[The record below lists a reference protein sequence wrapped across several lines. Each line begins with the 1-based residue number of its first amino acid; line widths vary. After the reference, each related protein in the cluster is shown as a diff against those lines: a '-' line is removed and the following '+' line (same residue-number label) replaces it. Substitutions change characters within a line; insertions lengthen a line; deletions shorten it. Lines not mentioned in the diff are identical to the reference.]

1 VTLRGRVLAALL
13 CALPF
18 ASRAGEAR
26 ANDPRIEQEIEE
38 TLLRLLDMGALEAS
52 APGRPIV
59 IEREARMR
67 YELGAIVA
75 RPRGGDGSGLEVLA
89 LTPRGQAERMGLH
102 VGDRILE
109 INGEDLARS
118 EDPGK
123 TMARALMRSRG
134 SMHVELL
141 RGTRRMQ
148 IEGAA
153 EAIEVPGF
161 RLKIDRPLPRS
172 RLPVLEP
179 PAAGD

>member
-1 VTLRGRVLAALL
+1 MRVLAALL
-13 CALPF
+13 GALPF
-18 ASRAGEAR
+18 ALGAALAR

-75 RPRGGDGSGLEVLA
+75 RPRGEGGGGLEVLA

-109 INGEDLARS
+109 INGEDLSRS
-118 EDPGK
+118 ADPGK
-123 TMARALMRSRG
+123 AMARALLRSRG
-134 SMHVELL
+134 NMHVELL
-141 RGTRRMQ
+141 RGTRRMR
-148 IEGAA
+148 IEGSA

-161 RLKIDRPLPRS
+161 RLRIDRPLPRS
-172 RLPVLEP
+172 RPPVVEP
-179 PAAGD
+179 TAAGG